1 MIHIIKF
8 TDNEDDLSQISE
20 LKAFI
25 GKFKTVCENSL
36 KNLDKNR
43 YFALVVG
50 DVYKG
55 GEVKPLAFYC
65 MDMVK
70 RDFAVKLKGIIV
82 KNIEGNH
89 RKMSN
94 I

>member
-50 DVYKG
+50 DVYKN

-65 MDMVK
+65 IDIIK
-70 RDFAVKLKGIIV
+70 RNFVVKLKGIVV
-82 KNIEGNH
+82 KNIEGN
-89 RKMSN
+89 RGKMSN
-94 I
+94 L